1 MHRNMDTYANIAGAC
16 YIIISGKDNLRDAAL
31 NSDNTDLK
39 VWEDQSL

>member
-1 MHRNMDTYANIAGAC
+1 MDTYANIADAC
-16 YIIISGKDNLRDAAL
+16 CVIISDKAKLCDAAL